1 MTNFLIQSKLTD
13 LETKIPDISN
23 LATKIA
29 LTTVESYQML
39 VVLLKKTITK
49 KTITQKLLRLKVNLM
64 IIIMANILILQSLIN

>member
-1 MTNFLIQSKLTD
+1 MTNFLKKSKLTD

-39 VVLLKKTITK
+39 VVLLKKK
-49 KTITQKLLRLKVNLM
+49 QTITQKLLRLKVNLM
-64 IIIMANILILQSLIN
+64 IIIMTNILILQSLIN